1 MRISYRLC
9 PQIQEKR
16 DIEVSEE
23 VYRAY
28 IRPIRAEQRRKRR
41 EWKCSKLSKTG
52 GYYVRCNERC
62 ETCPYYQSGNNA
74 LGNNLSLDKMAE
86 DGVDLAD
93 PQQDVENRYIEEET
107 QKEEKKKLYE
117 AISKLTLRQQE
128 FVRLIFFEG
137 KTQEEVRKEY
147 GIAKSSMGEAMDRI
161 YATLDPCCGTD
172 SVKKESKT
180 SVFDSFLYVFW
191 HF

>member
-1 MRISYRLC
+1 MAENNAKKYIIKVRG
-9 PQIQEKR
+9 EEV
-16 DIEVSEE
+16 EVSEE

-28 IRPIRAEQRRKRR
+28 VRPIRAEQRRKRR
-41 EWKCSKLSKTG
+41 EWKCNVLSKSG
-52 GYYVRCNERC
+52 GHYVRCKESC

-161 YATLDPCCGTD
+161 YATLRKFL
-172 SVKKESKT
+172 KK
-180 SVFDSFLYVFW
+180 
-191 HF
+191 